1 MEKQKF
7 ARVFLNAAL
16 VFALSG
22 ASFGAFAATSSP
34 NVSLGKNLYVA
45 GAVNSN
51 WKPEVYTDGKLD
63 FNQVSSVSDFALN
76 VGEGPTKLFIT
87 WETVCEFDKRRRWR
101 LGDCCR
107 GGRERCHVPW
117 ACN

>member
-16 VFALSG
+16 VSALSG

-51 WKPEVYTDGKLD
+51 WKPEVYERGRG
-63 FNQVSSVSDFALN
+63 SDKAVHH
-76 VGEGPTKLFIT
+76 VG
-87 WETVCEFDKRRRWR
+87 DAR
-101 LGDCCR
+101 
-107 GGRERCHVPW
+107 
-117 ACN
+117 

>member
-76 VGEGPTKLFIT
+76 VGEGPTKVTNLGLAKNMSTRQAASIP
-87 WETVCEFDKRRRWR
+87 WMHRRASRISR
-101 LGDCCR
+101 
-107 GGRERCHVPW
+107 
-117 ACN
+117 